1 MHNSGSGGGSNPVR
15 RAEPPERKLNMG
27 ATHVTAT
34 IRNPADPDRAWEEL
48 FLDQSLYDSRL
59 DGSLDARTLLSYSLL
74 DP

>member
-1 MHNSGSGGGSNPVR
+1 M
-15 RAEPPERKLNMG
+15 AQ
-27 ATHVTAT
+27 VTVT
-34 IRNPADPDRAWEEL
+34 IRNPADPDRAWKGL